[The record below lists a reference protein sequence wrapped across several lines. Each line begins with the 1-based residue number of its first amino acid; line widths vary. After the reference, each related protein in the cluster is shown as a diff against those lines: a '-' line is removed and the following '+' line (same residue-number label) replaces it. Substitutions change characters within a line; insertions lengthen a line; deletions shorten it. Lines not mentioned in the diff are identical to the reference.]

1 MRKLLAVS
9 LICILFLAAFGRF
22 ADAAA
27 PSLFDKPMKPSRNL
41 VLENVRE
48 AGAMVDISTYYGKDG
63 KPLLLV
69 GICPE

>member
-1 MRKLLAVS
+1 MRRLLVVS
-9 LICILFLAAFGRF
+9 LVCILFLVAFDRF
-22 ADAAA
+22 VSAAA

-41 VLENVRE
+41 VLENARE
-48 AGAMVDISTYYGKDG
+48 AGATVDISTYYGKDG